1 LTGSPE
7 ISIEKFRAF
16 RPRPPW
22 WGGDLQTL
30 RNTLALSLGLL
41 RLEAPGARVELPAG
55 DGSGDVLVG
64 RLAEGRGGARR
75 PLAVL
80 VHGLTGCDESTY
92 MVATA
97 RYLSGLGHS
106 VLRLNLR
113 GAGPSAQTCRQ
124 RYHAGRGADIAGALA
139 ALDPALLRDGVV
151 FAGFSLGG
159 NILLNFLAKDA
170 AGLPVRA
177 AASISTPIDLAASSR
192 RISAWRNRLY
202 EIYLVNRMKFDW
214 ADVALTDGE
223 RAALARVRSVRA
235 FDDLLV
241 APRNGFGTAERYY
254 AECSA
259 LQVMDR
265 IRVPTL
271 LIHAAND
278 PWIPA
283 EAYRAYNW
291 TANPH
296 LTPLVAP
303 GGGHVGFHQRGQP
316 PTWHDACLAQWFAA
330 H

>member
-1 LTGSPE
+1 LTGSSE
-7 ISIEKFRAF
+7 ISIEEFPAF

-41 RLEAPGARVELPAG
+41 RLEAPGTRIELSAG

-64 RLAEGRGGARR
+64 RLAEGRGGAGR
-75 PLAVL
+75 PLVLL
-80 VHGLTGCDESTY
+80 VHGLTGCDGSTY

-97 RYLSGLGHS
+97 RHLAGLGYP

-113 GAGPSAQTCRQ
+113 GAGPSARTCRQ

-139 ALDPALLRDGVV
+139 ALDSVLLRDGVAL
-151 FAGFSLGG
+151 AGFSLGG
-159 NILLNFLAKDA
+159 NILLNFLADNA

-177 AASISTPIDLAASSR
+177 AVSVSTPIDLAASSR

-202 EIYLVNRMKFDW
+202 ENYLVNRMRSDW
-214 ADVALTDGE
+214 ADVALTDDE
-223 RAALARVRSVRA
+223 RAGLARVRSVRA

-241 APRNGFGTAERYY
+241 APHNGFGTAERYY

-259 LQVMDR
+259 QRVMGK

-283 EAYRAYNW
+283 EAYRAYDW
-291 TANPH
+291 AGNPH
-296 LTPLVAP
+296 LAPLVAP

-316 PTWHDACLAQWFAA
+316 PTWHDACLEQWFAA